1 MLLAQLAPVSGGCE
15 QNLARVVETIRSHQE
30 ANLAIFPELFLSGY
44 VLDALDEVAVL
55 TTGAEIEAVREA
67 AAAVSTAVVLGFA
80 EACDG
85 AVANSVACIDRDGEL
100 VAVYRKVHLFG
111 REREAFVSGSEA
123 VVAELCGIPV
133 GIMICFDVEFP
144 ELARSLARAG
154 AKMLGTASAN
164 MEPYYRNH
172 DLHVR
177 ARALENRLPHVYV
190 NRVGDEGGLRF
201 VGGSRVV
208 DVDGEPT
215 AELADARERVLCARL
230 PNRARG
236 PELDYAGQVRDVPVV
251 VYERSAVP
259 QNAG

>member
-1 MLLAQLAPVSGGCE
+1 VLLAQLAPVSGGCE
-15 QNLARVVETIRSHQE
+15 RNLARVVETVRSHQE
-30 ANLAIFPELFLSGY
+30 VDLAIFPELFLSGY
-44 VLDALDEVAVL
+44 VLDALDEVAIL
-55 TTGAEIEAVREA
+55 PTSAEIEAVREA

-80 EACDG
+80 EAFDG
-85 AVANSVACIDRDGEL
+85 SVANSVACVDRDGEL

-154 AKMLGTASAN
+154 AKMLATASAN

-172 DLHVR
+172 ELHVR

-190 NRVGDEGGLRF
+190 NRVGEEGGLQF

-208 DVDGEPT
+208 DADGEPT
-215 AELADARERVLCARL
+215 AELTDARERVLSARL
-230 PNRARG
+230 PHRAGG
-236 PELDYAGQVRDVPVV
+236 PELDYAEQVRDVPVV

-259 QNAG
+259 RNAG